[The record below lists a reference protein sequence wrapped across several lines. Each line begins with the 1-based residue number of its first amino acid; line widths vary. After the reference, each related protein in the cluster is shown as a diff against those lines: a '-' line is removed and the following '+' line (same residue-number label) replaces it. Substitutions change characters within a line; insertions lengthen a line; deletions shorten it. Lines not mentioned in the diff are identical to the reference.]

1 MKLLVTILL
10 AFFFSSSYAYTQ
22 DDHCIAVAVHREAS
36 KTIYKDKVAV
46 YQVIVN
52 RSQKLSKSFCEVLKE
67 PRQFSFVKPST
78 KWIATKEQL
87 KLLDKLKKE
96 ARIFGKDVLYFHS
109 KTNDPAWARKM
120 VRVITIGKHKFYR
133 LKEN

>member
-1 MKLLVTILL
+1 MKLLVTIILS
-10 AFFFSSSYAYTQ
+10 FFFSSSYAYTL
-22 DDHCIAVAVHREAS
+22 DDHCMAVGISHEAS

-78 KWIATKEQL
+78 KWIATNEQL

-96 ARIFGKDVLYFHS
+96 VRIFGKDVLYFHS
-109 KTNDPAWARKM
+109 KANDPTWARKM
-120 VRVITIGKHKFYR
+120 VKVMTIGKHKFYR
-133 LKEN
+133 LKER